1 MTYLRIGS
9 LNMRH
14 KNDIALAATTA
25 RSYNRHWRT
34 QKLSWAD
41 IGKIKY
47 LFDGAYE
54 YMDDVTLAYRKEK
67 FNGLRKALGFKQ
79 DSELT
84 ELIERSEAF
93 RIVRNKETGKMEAF
107 MSPFVGDR
115 YALKDRQEIEEPAI
129 PYELFDCKANA
140 LANNNDRDKI
150 SENQRHHKNGI
161 NMKMLLAGNVPQF
174 HIKPSE
180 AAYKRVHDGLRKILG
195 DDWLRAKYYGEF
207 LYAYMKKYDHD
218 YTIAYEVLSTYI
230 DEKLARHMACRVGI
244 ENWPGEA
251 IAKWVQNYFST
262 KKLPFVITEAEEVYN
277 RYIDK
282 LINRQDSIFADP
294 V

>member
-1 MTYLRIGS
+1 
-9 LNMRH
+9 MRH
-14 KNDIALAATTA
+14 KNDIALAATSA
-25 RSYNRHWRT
+25 RSYNRHWRAK
-34 QKLSWAD
+34 KLSWTE

-54 YMDDVTLAYRKEK
+54 YMDDVTLAYRKEQ
-67 FNGLRKALGFKQ
+67 FNELRKALGFKQ

-93 RIVRNKETGKMEAF
+93 RIVRDKETKKMEAF

-115 YALKDRQEIEEPAI
+115 YVLTDSQEIEEPAI

-174 HIKPSE
+174 HVKPSE
-180 AAYKRVHDGLRKILG
+180 AAYKRIHDGLTKILV
-195 DDWLRAKYYGEF
+195 DDSLRAEYYGEF
-207 LYAYMKKYDHD
+207 LYAYMKKYKRD
-218 YTIAYEVLSTYI
+218 YTVAYEVLSTYI

-251 IAKWVQNYFST
+251 VTKWVRNYFSA
-262 KKLPFVITEAEEVYN
+262 KKLPFVITEAEEVFN
-277 RYIDK
+277 RYMDK
-282 LINRQDSIFADP
+282 LINRQRPIFADP

>member
-1 MTYLRIGS
+1 
-9 LNMRH
+9 MRY

-25 RSYNRHWRT
+25 RSYNRHWRAK
-34 QKLSWAD
+34 KLSWAD

-54 YMDDVTLAYRKEK
+54 YMDDVTLAYRKEQ
-67 FNGLRKALGFKQ
+67 FNELRKALGFKQ

-84 ELIERSEAF
+84 ALIERSEAF
-93 RIVRNKETGKMEAF
+93 RIVRNKETKKIEAF

-115 YALKDRQEIEEPAI
+115 YVLTDSQEIEDPAI

-150 SENQRHHKNGI
+150 SENQRHHQKGI
-161 NMKMLLAGNVPQF
+161 NMKMLLAGTVPQF
-174 HIKPSE
+174 HVKPSE
-180 AAYKRVHDGLRKILG
+180 EAYKRIHDGLMKILG
-195 DDWLRAKYYGEF
+195 DDWLREKYYGEF
-207 LYAYMKKYDHD
+207 LYAYMKKYKVD
-218 YTIAYEVLSTYI
+218 YIVAYEVLSTYI

-244 ENWPGEA
+244 ENWPSEA
-251 IAKWVQNYFST
+251 ITKWVQNYFNA
-262 KKLPFVITEAEEVYN
+262 KKLPFVVTEADQVHN
-277 RYIDK
+277 RYIEK
-282 LINRQDSIFADP
+282 LMNRQDPIFADP

>member
-1 MTYLRIGS
+1 
-9 LNMRH
+9 MRH

-25 RSYNRHWRT
+25 RSYNRHWRAK
-34 QKLSWAD
+34 KLSWTE

-54 YMDDVTLAYRKEK
+54 YMDDVTLAYGKEQ
-67 FNGLRKALGFKQ
+67 FNELRKAMGFKQ

-84 ELIERSEAF
+84 ALIERSEAF
-93 RIVRNKETGKMEAF
+93 RIVRDKETKKMEAF
-107 MSPFVGDR
+107 MSPLVGDR
-115 YALKDRQEIEEPAI
+115 YVLTDSQEIEEPAI

-180 AAYKRVHDGLRKILG
+180 EAYKRVHDGLRKILE
-195 DDWLRAKYYGEF
+195 DDWLRARYYGEF
-207 LYAYMKKYDHD
+207 LYAYMKKYECN
-218 YTIAYEVLSTYI
+218 YTVAYEVLSTYI

-244 ENWPGEA
+244 ENWPSEA
-251 IAKWVQNYFST
+251 ITKWVQNYFSA
-262 KKLPFVITEAEEVYN
+262 KKLPFVITEADQVHN
-277 RYIDK
+277 RYIEK
-282 LINRQDSIFADP
+282 LMNRQDPIFADP

>member
-1 MTYLRIGS
+1 
-9 LNMRH
+9 MRH
-14 KNDIALAATTA
+14 KNDIALAATSA
-25 RSYNRHWRT
+25 RSYNRHWRAK
-34 QKLSWAD
+34 KLSWAD

-54 YMDDVTLAYRKEK
+54 YMDDVTLAYRKEQ
-67 FNGLRKALGFKQ
+67 FNELRKALGFKQ

-84 ELIERSEAF
+84 ALIERSEAF
-93 RIVRNKETGKMEAF
+93 RIVRNKETKKIEAF

-115 YALKDRQEIEEPAI
+115 YVLTDSQEIEEPAI

-150 SENQRHHKNGI
+150 SENQRHHQKGI

-174 HIKPSE
+174 HVKPSE
-180 AAYKRVHDGLRKILG
+180 EAYKRIHDGLMKILG
-195 DDWLRAKYYGEF
+195 DDWLREKYYGEF
-207 LYAYMKKYDHD
+207 LYAYMKKYKLH
-218 YTIAYEVLSTYI
+218 YTVAYEVLSTYI

-251 IAKWVQNYFST
+251 IVKWVQNYFSA
-262 KKLPFVITEAEEVYN
+262 KKLPFVITEANQVHN
-277 RYIDK
+277 RYTEK
-282 LINRQDSIFADP
+282 LINRPDPIFADP
-294 V
+294 A

>member
-1 MTYLRIGS
+1 
-9 LNMRH
+9 MRY

-25 RSYNRHWRT
+25 RSYNRHWRAK
-34 QKLSWAD
+34 KLSWAD

-54 YMDDVTLAYRKEK
+54 YMDDVTLAYRKEQ
-67 FNGLRKALGFKQ
+67 FNELRKALGFKQ

-84 ELIERSEAF
+84 ALIERSEAF
-93 RIVRNKETGKMEAF
+93 RIVRNKETKKIEAF

-115 YALKDRQEIEEPAI
+115 YALTDRQEIEEPAI

-150 SENQRHHKNGI
+150 SENQRHHQKGI

-174 HIKPSE
+174 HVKPSE
-180 AAYKRVHDGLRKILG
+180 EAYKRIHAGLRKILG
-195 DDWLRAKYYGEF
+195 DDWLREKYYGEF
-207 LYAYMKKYDHD
+207 LYAYMKKYKLD
-218 YTIAYEVLSTYI
+218 YIVAYEVLSTYI

-244 ENWPGEA
+244 ENWPSEA
-251 IAKWVQNYFST
+251 ITKWVQNYFNA
-262 KKLPFVITEAEEVYN
+262 KKLPFVVTEADQVHN
-277 RYIDK
+277 RYIEK
-282 LINRQDSIFADP
+282 LMNRPDPIFADP

>member
-1 MTYLRIGS
+1 
-9 LNMRH
+9 MRH
-14 KNDIALAATTA
+14 KNDIALAATSA
-25 RSYNRHWRT
+25 RSYNHHWRAK
-34 QKLSWAD
+34 KLSWAD

-54 YMDDVTLAYRKEK
+54 YMDDVTLAYRKEQ
-67 FNGLRKALGFKQ
+67 FNELRKALGFKQ

-84 ELIERSEAF
+84 ALIERSEAC
-93 RIVRNKETGKMEAF
+93 RIVRKKETKKIEAF

-115 YALKDRQEIEEPAI
+115 YVLTDSQEIEEPAI

-150 SENQRHHKNGI
+150 SENQRHHQKGI

-174 HIKPSE
+174 HVKPSE
-180 AAYKRVHDGLRKILG
+180 EAYKRIHDGLMKILG
-195 DDWLRAKYYGEF
+195 DDWLREKYYGEF
-207 LYAYMKKYDHD
+207 LYAYMKKYKVD
-218 YTIAYEVLSTYI
+218 YIVAYEILSTYI

-244 ENWPGEA
+244 ENWPSEA
-251 IAKWVQNYFST
+251 ITKWVQNYISA
-262 KKLPFVITEAEEVYN
+262 KKLPFVITEADQVHN
-277 RYIDK
+277 RYIEK
-282 LINRQDSIFADP
+282 LMNRQDPIFADP

>member
-1 MTYLRIGS
+1 MRKGS
-9 LNMRH
+9 LNMIH

-25 RSYNRHWRT
+25 RSYNRHWRA
-34 QKLSWAD
+34 QKLSWTE

-54 YMDDVTLAYRKEK
+54 YMDDVTLAYRKEQ
-67 FNGLRKALGFKQ
+67 FNELRKALGFKQ

-84 ELIERSEAF
+84 ALIERSEAF
-93 RIVRNKETGKMEAF
+93 RIVRDKETKKMEAF

-115 YALKDRQEIEEPAI
+115 YVLTDSQEIEEPAI
-129 PYELFDCKANA
+129 PYALFDCKANA
-140 LANNNDRDKI
+140 LANKNDHDKI

-161 NMKMLLAGNVPQF
+161 NMKVLLAGNVPQF
-174 HIKPSE
+174 HIRPSE
-180 AAYKRVHDGLRKILG
+180 EAYKRIHDGLMKILG
-195 DDWLRAKYYGEF
+195 DDWLRAKYYGDF
-207 LYAYMKKYDHD
+207 LYAYMKKYDVN
-218 YTIAYEVLSTYI
+218 YTVAYEVLNTYI

-251 IAKWVQNYFST
+251 IVKWVQNYFSA
-262 KKLPFVITEAEEVYN
+262 KKLPFVITEADQVHN
-277 RYIDK
+277 RYIK
-282 LINRQDSIFADP
+282 ELINRPSTIFADP

>member
-1 MTYLRIGS
+1 
-9 LNMRH
+9 MRH
-14 KNDIALAATTA
+14 KNDIALAATSA
-25 RSYNRHWRT
+25 RSYNRHWRAK
-34 QKLSWAD
+34 KLSWAD

-54 YMDDVTLAYRKEK
+54 YMDDVTLAYRKEQ
-67 FNGLRKALGFKQ
+67 FNELRKALGFKQ

-84 ELIERSEAF
+84 ALIERSEAF
-93 RIVRNKETGKMEAF
+93 RIVRNKETKKIEAF

-115 YALKDRQEIEEPAI
+115 YVLTDSQEIEEPAI

-150 SENQRHHKNGI
+150 SENQRHHQKGI

-174 HIKPSE
+174 HVKPSE
-180 AAYKRVHDGLRKILG
+180 EAYKRIHDGLMKILG
-195 DDWLRAKYYGEF
+195 DDWLREKYYGEF
-207 LYAYMKKYDHD
+207 LYAYMKKYKVD
-218 YTIAYEVLSTYI
+218 YIVAYEILSTYI

-244 ENWPGEA
+244 ENWPSEA
-251 IAKWVQNYFST
+251 ITKWVQNYFSA
-262 KKLPFVITEAEEVYN
+262 KKLPFVITEADQVHN
-277 RYIDK
+277 RYIEK
-282 LINRQDSIFADP
+282 LMNRQDPIFADP

>member
-1 MTYLRIGS
+1 
-9 LNMRH
+9 MRH
-14 KNDIALAATTA
+14 KNDIALAATSA
-25 RSYNRHWRT
+25 RSYNRHWRAK
-34 QKLSWAD
+34 KLSWAD

-54 YMDDVTLAYRKEK
+54 YMDDVTLAYRKEQ
-67 FNGLRKALGFKQ
+67 FNELRKALGFKQ

-84 ELIERSEAF
+84 ALIERSEAF
-93 RIVRNKETGKMEAF
+93 RIVRNKETKKIEAF

-115 YALKDRQEIEEPAI
+115 YVLTDSQEIEEPAI

-150 SENQRHHKNGI
+150 SENQRHHQKGI

-174 HIKPSE
+174 HVKPSE
-180 AAYKRVHDGLRKILG
+180 EAYKRIHDGLMKILG
-195 DDWLRAKYYGEF
+195 DDWLREKYYGEF
-207 LYAYMKKYDHD
+207 LYAYMKKYKVD
-218 YTIAYEVLSTYI
+218 YIVAYEILITYI

-244 ENWPGEA
+244 ENWPSEA
-251 IAKWVQNYFST
+251 ITKWVQNYFSA
-262 KKLPFVITEAEEVYN
+262 KKLPFVITEADQVHN
-277 RYIDK
+277 RYIEK
-282 LINRQDSIFADP
+282 LMNRQDPIFADP

>member
-1 MTYLRIGS
+1 
-9 LNMRH
+9 MRH

-25 RSYNRHWRT
+25 RSYNRHWRAK
-34 QKLSWAD
+34 KLSWTE

-54 YMDDVTLAYRKEK
+54 YMDDVTLAYRKEQ
-67 FNGLRKALGFKQ
+67 FNELRKALGFKQ

-84 ELIERSEAF
+84 ALIERSEAF
-93 RIVRNKETGKMEAF
+93 RIVRNKETKKIEAF

-115 YALKDRQEIEEPAI
+115 YVLTDSQEIEEPAI

-150 SENQRHHKNGI
+150 SENQRHHQKGI
-161 NMKMLLAGNVPQF
+161 NMKMLLAGNVPLF
-174 HIKPSE
+174 HVKPSE
-180 AAYKRVHDGLRKILG
+180 EAYKRIHDGLRKILG
-195 DDWLRAKYYGEF
+195 DDRLREKYYGEF
-207 LYAYMKKYDHD
+207 LYAYMKKYVNN
-218 YTIAYEVLSTYI
+218 YTVAYEVLSTYI

-251 IAKWVQNYFST
+251 IAKWVQNYFSA
-262 KKLPFVITEAEEVYN
+262 KKLPFVITEAEQVYN
-277 RYIDK
+277 RYIEK
-282 LINRQDSIFADP
+282 LINRPDPIFAEP
-294 V
+294 VTDS

>member
-1 MTYLRIGS
+1 
-9 LNMRH
+9 MRH
-14 KNDIALAATTA
+14 KNDIALAATSA
-25 RSYNRHWRT
+25 RSYNRHWRAK
-34 QKLSWAD
+34 KLSWAD

-54 YMDDVTLAYRKEK
+54 YMDDVTLAYRKEQ
-67 FNGLRKALGFKQ
+67 FNELRKALGFKQ

-84 ELIERSEAF
+84 ALIERSEAF
-93 RIVRNKETGKMEAF
+93 RIVRNKETKKIEAF

-115 YALKDRQEIEEPAI
+115 YVLTDSQEIEEPAI

-150 SENQRHHKNGI
+150 SENQRHHQKGI

-174 HIKPSE
+174 HVKPSE
-180 AAYKRVHDGLRKILG
+180 EAYKRIHDGLMKILG
-195 DDWLRAKYYGEF
+195 DDWLREKYYGEF
-207 LYAYMKKYDHD
+207 LYAYMKKYKVD
-218 YTIAYEVLSTYI
+218 YIVAYEILSTYI

-244 ENWPGEA
+244 ENWPSEA
-251 IAKWVQNYFST
+251 ITKWVQNYFSA
-262 KKLPFVITEAEEVYN
+262 KKLPFVITEADHVHN
-277 RYIDK
+277 RYIEK
-282 LINRQDSIFADP
+282 LMNRQDPIFADP

>member
-1 MTYLRIGS
+1 
-9 LNMRH
+9 MRY

-25 RSYNRHWRT
+25 RSYNRHWRAK
-34 QKLSWAD
+34 KLSWAD

-54 YMDDVTLAYRKEK
+54 YMDDVTLAYRKEQ
-67 FNGLRKALGFKQ
+67 FNELRKALGFKQ

-84 ELIERSEAF
+84 ALIERSEAF
-93 RIVRNKETGKMEAF
+93 RIVRNKETKKIEAF

-115 YALKDRQEIEEPAI
+115 YVLTDSQEIEDPAI

-150 SENQRHHKNGI
+150 SENQRHHQKGI

-180 AAYKRVHDGLRKILG
+180 EAYKRIHDGLRKILG
-195 DDWLRAKYYGEF
+195 DDWLREKYYGEF
-207 LYAYMKKYDHD
+207 LYAYMKKYKVD
-218 YTIAYEVLSTYI
+218 YIVAYEILSTYI

-244 ENWPGEA
+244 ENWPSEA
-251 IAKWVQNYFST
+251 ITKWVQNYFNA
-262 KKLPFVITEAEEVYN
+262 KKLPFVVTEADQVHN
-277 RYIDK
+277 RYIEK
-282 LINRQDSIFADP
+282 LMNRPEPIFADP

>member
-1 MTYLRIGS
+1 MTYKRMGY

-25 RSYNRHWRT
+25 RSYNRHWRAK
-34 QKLSWAD
+34 KLSWTE

-54 YMDDVTLAYRKEK
+54 YMDDVTLAYRKEQ
-67 FNGLRKALGFKQ
+67 FNELRKALGFKQ

-84 ELIERSEAF
+84 ALVERSEAF
-93 RIVRNKETGKMEAF
+93 RIVRNKETRKMEAF
-107 MSPFVGDR
+107 LSPFVGDR
-115 YALKDRQEIEEPAI
+115 YVLTDSQEIVEPAI

-174 HIKPSE
+174 HIRPSE
-180 AAYKRVHDGLRKILG
+180 EAYKRIHDGLRKILT
-195 DDWLRAKYYGEF
+195 DDSLRARYYGEF
-207 LYAYMKKYDHD
+207 LYAYMKKYKHD
-218 YTIAYEVLSTYI
+218 YTVAYEVLSTYI

-251 IAKWVQNYFST
+251 ITKWVQNYFSA
-262 KKLPFVITEAEEVYN
+262 KKLPFVITEAEQVHN
-277 RYIDK
+277 RYKEK
-282 LINRQDSIFADP
+282 LINRPDPIFADP

>member
-1 MTYLRIGS
+1 
-9 LNMRH
+9 MRH
-14 KNDIALAATTA
+14 KNDIALAATSA
-25 RSYNRHWRT
+25 RSYNRHWRAK
-34 QKLSWAD
+34 KLSWAD

-54 YMDDVTLAYRKEK
+54 YMDDVTLAYRKEQ
-67 FNGLRKALGFKQ
+67 FNELRKALGFKQ

-84 ELIERSEAF
+84 ALIERSEAF
-93 RIVRNKETGKMEAF
+93 RIVRNKETKKIEAF

-115 YALKDRQEIEEPAI
+115 YVLTDSQEIEEPAI

-150 SENQRHHKNGI
+150 SENQRHHQKGI

-174 HIKPSE
+174 HVKPSE
-180 AAYKRVHDGLRKILG
+180 EAHKRIHDGLMKILG
-195 DDWLRAKYYGEF
+195 DDWLREKYYGEF
-207 LYAYMKKYDHD
+207 LYAYMKKYKVD
-218 YTIAYEVLSTYI
+218 YIVAYEILSTYI

-244 ENWPGEA
+244 ENWPSEA
-251 IAKWVQNYFST
+251 ITKWVQNYFSA
-262 KKLPFVITEAEEVYN
+262 KKLPFVITEADQVHN
-277 RYIDK
+277 RYIEK
-282 LINRQDSIFADP
+282 LMNRQDPIFADP

>member
-1 MTYLRIGS
+1 
-9 LNMRH
+9 MRH

-25 RSYNRHWRT
+25 RSYNRHWRAK
-34 QKLSWAD
+34 KLSWTE

-54 YMDDVTLAYRKEK
+54 YMDDVTLAYRKEQ
-67 FNGLRKALGFKQ
+67 FNELRKAMGFKQ
-79 DSELT
+79 DAELT
-84 ELIERSEAF
+84 ALIERSEAF
-93 RIVRNKETGKMEAF
+93 RIVRDKETKKMEAF

-115 YALKDRQEIEEPAI
+115 YVLTDSQEIEEPAI

-180 AAYKRVHDGLRKILG
+180 EAYKRVHDGLRKILE
-195 DDWLRAKYYGEF
+195 DDWLRARYYGEF
-207 LYAYMKKYDHD
+207 LYAYMKKYECN
-218 YTIAYEVLSTYI
+218 YTVAYEVLSTYI

-251 IAKWVQNYFST
+251 ITKWVQNYFSA
-262 KKLPFVITEAEEVYN
+262 KKLPFVITEANQVHN
-277 RYIDK
+277 RCIEK
-282 LINRQDSIFADP
+282 LMNRHDLIFADP
-294 V
+294 VKNSYV

>member
-1 MTYLRIGS
+1 
-9 LNMRH
+9 MRH
-14 KNDIALAATTA
+14 KNDIALAATSA
-25 RSYNRHWRT
+25 RSYNRHWRAK
-34 QKLSWAD
+34 KLSWAD

-54 YMDDVTLAYRKEK
+54 YMDDVTLAYRKEQ
-67 FNGLRKALGFKQ
+67 FNELRKALGFKQ

-84 ELIERSEAF
+84 ALIERSEAF
-93 RIVRNKETGKMEAF
+93 RIVRNKETKKIEAF

-115 YALKDRQEIEEPAI
+115 YVLTDSQEIEEPAI

-150 SENQRHHKNGI
+150 SENQRHNQKGI

-174 HIKPSE
+174 HVKPSE
-180 AAYKRVHDGLRKILG
+180 EAYKRIHDGLMKILG
-195 DDWLRAKYYGEF
+195 DDWLREKYYGEF
-207 LYAYMKKYDHD
+207 LYAYMKKYKVD
-218 YTIAYEVLSTYI
+218 YIVAYEILSTYI

-244 ENWPGEA
+244 ENWPSEA
-251 IAKWVQNYFST
+251 ITKWVQNYFSA
-262 KKLPFVITEAEEVYN
+262 KKLPFVITEADQVHN
-277 RYIDK
+277 RYIEK
-282 LINRQDSIFADP
+282 LMNRQDPIFADP

>member
-1 MTYLRIGS
+1 
-9 LNMRH
+9 MRH

-25 RSYNRHWRT
+25 RSYNRHWRA

-54 YMDDVTLAYRKEK
+54 YMDDVTLAYRKEQ

-84 ELIERSEAF
+84 ALIERSEAF
-93 RIVRNKETGKMEAF
+93 RIVRNKETRKMEAF

-115 YALKDRQEIEEPAI
+115 YVLTDSQEIEEPAI
-129 PYELFDCKANA
+129 PYEMFDCKANA
-140 LANNNDRDKI
+140 LANKNDYDKI

-180 AAYKRVHDGLRKILG
+180 EAYKRIHDGLRKILA

-207 LYAYMKKYDHD
+207 LYAYMKKYKCDD
-218 YTIAYEVLSTYI
+218 SVACEVLSTYI

-251 IAKWVQNYFST
+251 ISKWVQNYFSA
-262 KKLPFVITEAEEVYN
+262 KKTSFVITEAEEVFN
-277 RYIDK
+277 RHMDE
-282 LINRQDSIFADP
+282 LNNRPDSIFAEP